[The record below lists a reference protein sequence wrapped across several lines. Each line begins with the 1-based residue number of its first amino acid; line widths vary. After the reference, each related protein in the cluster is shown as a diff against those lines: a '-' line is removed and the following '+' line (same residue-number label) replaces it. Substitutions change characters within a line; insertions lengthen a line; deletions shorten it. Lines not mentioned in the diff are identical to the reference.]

1 MRLAVEC
8 VVYAALICANFAQW
22 CGDEFVTP
30 FLQRNKRLT
39 DIKIRNCLDHT
50 SVVQLEDG
58 RILQLL
64 AFQEISTR
72 ILPGTRLLCNGS
84 IKVEADYEIPPVD
97 AFGQFY
103 IIPKSWHQI
112 TITSLQAETNV
123 SLDADIE
130 WRLKKGDKR
139 VLTSTNS
146 TGIRTIRASKRVL
159 VVVTLLT
166 KRPSRQFY
174 ANGRLFAVDGLL
186 QITTAGKT
194 LVNVTNSLRIQ
205 QTFEIDGTNEI
216 NVTSGLL
223 SADGPVQI
231 MKYSCKSE
239 QTVVA
244 SLDSLPNTVQLL
256 QLKEDTFVKI
266 ILFGCPHLK
275 NASIFSNCTVRTYDE
290 YKVDSLD
297 CFFPA
302 GNHSI
307 DCRTIFELPERCP
320 SEFVETILEKNRKL
334 PSGAQLKRLSADAQS
349 RASDSSGGTTNG
361 NGNGLSSSVLAII
374 ISLVTSIVFV
384 IVCILGFTVSEVVC
398 KSDGGLRTKIL
409 PFINN

>member
-1 MRLAVEC
+1 M
-8 VVYAALICANFAQW
+8 F
-22 CGDEFVTP
+22 
-30 FLQRNKRLT
+30 
-39 DIKIRNCLDHT
+39 
-50 SVVQLEDG
+50 
-58 RILQLL
+58 
-64 AFQEISTR
+64 ISCET
-72 ILPGTRLLCNGS
+72 GTRLLTNGS
-84 IKVEADYEIPPVD
+84 IKVEADHKVPPVD

-103 IIPKSWHQI
+103 IIPKLWYQVA
-112 TITSLQAETNV
+112 ITSLQTETNI
-123 SLDADIE
+123 SLDAGQE
-130 WRLKKGDKR
+130 WSLKKGDKHI
-139 VLTSTNS
+139 LTLANS

-166 KRPSRQFY
+166 KRSSRQLY

-186 QITTAGKT
+186 QITTPKKT
-194 LVNVTNSLRIQ
+194 LVNVTNSLKIR
-205 QTFEIDGTNEI
+205 QTFQVDGVNEI

-231 MKYSCKSE
+231 MKYNCKSE
-239 QTVVA
+239 QTVVV

-256 QLKEDTFVKI
+256 QLKEDTFVKV
-266 ILFGCPHLK
+266 ILFDCPHLK
-275 NASIFSNCTVRTYDE
+275 NMSIFSNCTARTFDE

-307 DCRTIFELPERCP
+307 NCRTIFELPERCP
-320 SEFVETILEKNRKL
+320 SEFVETVLEKNRKL
-334 PSGAQLKRLSADAQS
+334 PSGARINRLGADAQS
-349 RASDSSGGTTNG
+349 KASVGTTSRSG
-361 NGNGLSSSVLAII
+361 SGLSSSVLAII

-384 IVCILGFTVSEVVC
+384 IVCILGFTVSEVLC